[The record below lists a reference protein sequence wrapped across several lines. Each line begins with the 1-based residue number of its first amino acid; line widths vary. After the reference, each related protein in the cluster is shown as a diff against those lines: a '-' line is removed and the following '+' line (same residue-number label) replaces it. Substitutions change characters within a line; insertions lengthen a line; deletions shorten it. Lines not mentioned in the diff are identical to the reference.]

1 MIAQIIGKGLP
12 SILMVKNSGNPIF
25 LAIHM
30 PRYAPI
36 KPTIIDTRHPPRSYP
51 ANDCPIAPQIAAIAS
66 RTKNPISV
74 MVINLI
80 ERKKSGIYYAIPI
93 VKHY

>member
-1 MIAQIIGKGLP
+1 MGKGLP
-12 SILMVKNSGNPIF
+12 SILIVKNSGSPIF
-25 LAIHM
+25 PASHI

-36 KPTIIDTRHPPRSYP
+36 NPTIIDTRHPPRSYP

-80 ERKKSGIYYAIPI
+80 KSKK
-93 VKHY
+93 